1 MLINSFYCK
10 VFIFVVFE
18 LCFRVLFFKF
28 LIVNLIFSI
37 LYYFYLCEDFRF
49 RFYLLELFFDNMK

>member
-28 LIVNLIFSI
+28 LIVNLILVFYI
-37 LYYFYLCEDFRF
+37 IYLCEDFRF